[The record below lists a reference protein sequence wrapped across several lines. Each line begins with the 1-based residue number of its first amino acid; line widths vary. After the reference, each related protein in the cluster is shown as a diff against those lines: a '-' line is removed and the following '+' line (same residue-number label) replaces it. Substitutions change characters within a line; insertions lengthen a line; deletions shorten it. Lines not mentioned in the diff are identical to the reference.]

1 MLGGWGAVE
10 ASESEK
16 VVERRSRIS
25 LGNGAMMG
33 ENRKV
38 GTGTVEG
45 GNHVPNQ
52 SPWTEDD
59 MAPSKSTKA
68 PAFQFFPRDFL
79 SSPKV
84 DRMPMT
90 ERGAYIT
97 LLCRCWLDNGLPT
110 DLDELAFFCRMKPAQ
125 FERMWKNGRIGQ
137 CFYELAGKFH
147 NERLDVERKKQ
158 AVNRQRQS
166 DNAAMRWKK
175 SGNATAMP
183 PHESG
188 ITRAHAPAADADSKQ
203 QISSVVSSEERLD
216 LAFASFRDAYPES
229 RRKGG
234 FLVQQDYM
242 AAASDNGPVVLMNA
256 LRNHIASE
264 QWANPKHIPGMD
276 VWLKEER
283 WRQEL
288 PAAGAVSSSQNNPK
302 TAGNVPAFRRF
313 IERGRPA

>member
-1 MLGGWGAVE
+1 
-10 ASESEK
+10 
-16 VVERRSRIS
+16 
-25 LGNGAMMG
+25 MMG
-33 ENRKV
+33 ENMKV

-45 GNHVPNQ
+45 GTTSLTNQ
-52 SPWTEDD
+52 PDTEVD

-84 DRMPMT
+84 DRMAMV

-97 LLCRCWLDNGLPT
+97 LLARCWLDNGLPT
-110 DLDELAFFCRMKPAQ
+110 DMKDLAHYCRMKPSQ
-125 FERMWKNGRIGQ
+125 FERMWSNGKIHE
-137 CFYELAGKFH
+137 CFYERGGKFH
-147 NERLDVERKKQ
+147 NERLDIERLKQ
-158 AVNRQRQS
+158 KANRQRQS
-166 DNAAMRWKK
+166 DNAKAGWEKR
-175 SGNATAMP
+175 GIAVALP
-183 PHESG
+183 PHSQHQDSG

-242 AAASDNGPVVLMNA
+242 AAASDNGPAVLMNA